1 MPKLAMTLFFAN
13 INTIPN
19 AAMKD
24 AVIRTRVDG
33 YETQFQETHILEGR
47 NCDID
52 ESWSDDLDVK

>member
-1 MPKLAMTLFFAN
+1 MTLFSAN

-47 NCDID
+47 NYDID